1 MRVADR
7 AAATA
12 AVLSIGCCVAA
23 FWAPAMVIWE
33 GADLTNNH
41 AGVIALVA
49 KVLGEGRC
57 APWAL
62 GLLVHALI
70 VLAIC
75 RFS

>member
-1 MRVADR
+1 MSVADR

-12 AVLSIGCCVAA
+12 AVLSIGCCAAA
-23 FWAPAMVIWE
+23 FWAPAMVIGE

-41 AGVIALVA
+41 TDVIALVA
-49 KVLGEGRC
+49 KVLGEGRL
-57 APWAL
+57 APGAL

-70 VLAIC
+70 VLANC